1 MEPSADERTVGE
13 RGSLD
18 PPFDT
23 SMVDDVHRGSCRRMG
38 RATMI
43 ALGVPPD
50 AQVPVGFLRDPLE
63 EPKGIIV
70 LRVA

>member
-1 MEPSADERTVGE
+1 
-13 RGSLD
+13 
-18 PPFDT
+18 
-23 SMVDDVHRGSCRRMG
+23 MG